1 MFKKLI
7 GGWATKRQKAEAED
21 FLRRIRVVDGEELGM
36 MVAMVLTTAEMF
48 RANHGWD
55 FFEPATVIMS
65 DMMATH
71 TVSSM
76 AVQAQRDGNLSAAAA
91 LMVWTH
97 SLRGIENIEVRAQA
111 REIWSHLSRGFP
123 FAEEGADYFRLSTGM
138 DADLRNLGRFPTG
151 LSPTVS

>member
-1 MFKKLI
+1 MFKKLVS
-7 GGWATKRQKAEAED
+7 GWTTRRQKAEAED
-21 FLRRIRVVDGEELGM
+21 FLRRIRVADGEDLGM
-36 MVAMVLTTAEMF
+36 TVAMVLTTAQMF

-65 DMMATH
+65 DMMAIH

-76 AVQAQRDGNLSAAAA
+76 AVEAQREGNLVVAAA

-97 SLRGIENIEVRAQA
+97 SLRGIENFEIRTQA

-123 FAEEGADYFRLSTGM
+123 YAHEGAQLLEQATGM
-138 DADLRNLGRFPTG
+138 EADLSNLGRFPSG